1 MKEAIINLI
10 NKLACCHDW
19 KLERQTDV
27 VDDFDDVI
35 AKKYLYVCKKCGKF
49 KVIRI

>member
-1 MKEAIINLI
+1 MKETIINLI

-19 KLERQTDV
+19 KLERQADV
-27 VDDFDDVI
+27 VDDFNDVI